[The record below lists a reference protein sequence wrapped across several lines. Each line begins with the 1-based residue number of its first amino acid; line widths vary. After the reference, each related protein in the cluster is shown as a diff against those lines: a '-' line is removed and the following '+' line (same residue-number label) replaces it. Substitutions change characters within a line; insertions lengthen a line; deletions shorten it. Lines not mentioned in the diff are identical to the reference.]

1 MYNRYQGNTGR
12 VLRVS
17 DEPGSPAVGQAALP
31 GHGGS
36 LSPGPGGAAAG
47 AGNTASGHGAAHGGD
62 TAAVPF
68 GGTAPYSAASGYG
81 AARPFYAP
89 APRRSG
95 PFFEPERAQARES
108 APHSPGVPLQ
118 PRSAAGASPA
128 PGPAP
133 GTTMGSAAGPAPGGG
148 GFIQPGRAAPRQAP
162 RPVPGPPPG
171 SIRPPGPLSGL
182 SGELGRL
189 LGRLSPMKLETDDL
203 LLMMVLYL
211 MYRESHDEELLFI
224 MAAMFLL

>member
-17 DEPGSPAVGQAALP
+17 DEPGSNAAGRTSLP
-31 GHGGS
+31 GSGS
-36 LSPGPGGAAAG
+36 AFDGASADSASARGPGTAASSAPSPPGTVSSNAASPDAAFSGTADTGAAQ
-47 AGNTASGHGAAHGGD
+47 S
-62 TAAVPF
+62 
-68 GGTAPYSAASGYG
+68 
-81 AARPFYAP
+81 FYAP
-89 APRRSG
+89 SPRRSG
-95 PFFEPERAQARES
+95 PFFDPPRAQALES
-108 APHSPGVPLQ
+108 APQRPGSSFHPGSASGTAKG
-118 PRSAAGASPA
+118 PATGMTPGSAAGAS
-128 PGPAP
+128 
-133 GTTMGSAAGPAPGGG
+133 
-148 GFIQPGRAAPRQAP
+148 GFIRPGWAAPRQAP

>member
-17 DEPGSPAVGQAALP
+17 DEPVSPAVGQAALP
-31 GHGGS
+31 GRGGAVS
-36 LSPGPGGAAAG
+36 VGFGRAAAG
-47 AGNTASGHGAAHGGD
+47 ADNTAS
-62 TAAVPF
+62 
-68 GGTAPYSAASGYG
+68 
-81 AARPFYAP
+81 RP
-89 APRRSG
+89 
-95 PFFEPERAQARES
+95 
-108 APHSPGVPLQ
+108 L
-118 PRSAAGASPA
+118 
-128 PGPAP
+128 
-133 GTTMGSAAGPAPGGG
+133 
-148 GFIQPGRAAPRQAP
+148 
-162 RPVPGPPPG
+162 PGPPPG